1 MRFARGFTEQCDRGQ
16 WRIMWILF
24 DDAREGGAPARLYRE
39 PVEIVVAEQ
48 LDEVIPALERI
59 RSGLTSGRHAAGY
72 LAYEAGHALDPK
84 LKACFRPAYG
94 PLLYFGLFEGF
105 ASPAISALLPSPE
118 SAFIGLPSP
127 RISQGHYESAV
138 STVHDHLF
146 AGDFYQ
152 ANLTFGCDV
161 AVAGAPLAL
170 YSRLRQSARAGWGGV
185 ILHDDR
191 AIISL
196 SPEQFFTLNRGVI
209 EARPMK
215 GTAPRR
221 STDAADRAEAAELA
235 ADEKQRAENLMIVD
249 LMRNDL
255 ARISVPGSVE
265 VPDLFTVETY
275 PTVHQMVS
283 RITALMRPECDA
295 IDIIRTIFPC
305 GSVTG
310 APKVAAIETLGKL
323 EPEPRGAYTGS
334 MGWIEPHR
342 NGHAG
347 DAAFNVMIRTLEW
360 HRASAKARLGLG
372 SGLVVDSKPSN
383 EWAECLLKGDFVRR
397 EGQDFDLIETMRFDP
412 SEGIV
417 DLDRHLDRMKNSA
430 ADLDFQFD
438 RHAARNELQAATFG
452 RKHRAMVR
460 LLLSRSGAMAIQA
473 KPYDDPDKLPVRV
486 AVRPLP
492 VDPSDFR
499 LRYKTTDRRFLDLA
513 RQRED
518 AYETVFVDPEGQLTE
533 GSRTSIFVERDGKL
547 LTPPISRGLMPGI
560 LRAKLIEE
568 GKAEEAELT
577 PADLDQGFYI
587 GNVIRGLIPAKTA

>member
-1 MRFARGFTEQCDRGQ
+1 
-16 WRIMWILF
+16 MWMLF
-24 DDAREGGAPARLYRE
+24 DDAREGGPPPRLYRE
-39 PVEIVVAEQ
+39 PVQVIVADD

-59 RSGLTSGRHAAGY
+59 RSGLRTGKHAAGY
-72 LAYEAGHALDPK
+72 LAYEAGHAFDPK
-84 LKACFRPAYG
+84 LRASFRPAYG
-94 PLLYFGLFEGF
+94 PLLYFGLFDRFE
-105 ASPAISALLPSPE
+105 SPDICALLPSPA
-118 SAFIGLPSP
+118 SAFIGLLLP
-127 RISQGHYESAV
+127 RVSQGQHEAAV
-138 STVHDHLF
+138 SKVHEHLF

-170 YSRLRQSARAGWGGV
+170 YARLRRSSQAGWGGV

-196 SPEQFFTLNRGVI
+196 SPEQFFTLRRGMV

-221 STDAADRAEAAELA
+221 SIEAADIAEAAALA

-249 LMRNDL
+249 LMRNDI
-255 ARISVPGSVE
+255 ARISIPGSVE
-265 VPDLFTVETY
+265 VPDLFQIETY
-275 PTVHQMVS
+275 PTVHQMIS
-283 RITALMRPECDA
+283 RITAMLRPECDA

-310 APKVAAIETLGKL
+310 APKIAAIEALRQL
-323 EPEPRGAYTGS
+323 EEEPRGAYTGS

-342 NGHAG
+342 SGNPG

-360 HRASAKARLGLG
+360 LRPSAKARLGLG
-372 SGLVVDSKPSN
+372 SGLVVDSKPSD
-383 EWAECLLKGDFVRR
+383 EWDECLLKGDFVRR

-417 DLDRHLDRMKNSA
+417 DLDRHLDRMRNSA

-452 RKHRAMVR
+452 RKQRAMVR

-473 KPYDDPDKLPVRV
+473 KPYDDPEELPVRV

-513 RQRED
+513 RKRED
-518 AYETVFVDPEGQLTE
+518 AYETVFVDPDGQLTE

-547 LTPPISRGLMPGI
+547 LTPPLSRGLMPGI

-577 PADLDQGFYI
+577 PADLGQGFYI
-587 GNVIRGLIPAKTA
+587 GNVIRGLIPARVC

>member
-1 MRFARGFTEQCDRGQ
+1 
-16 WRIMWILF
+16 MWILF
-24 DDAREGGAPARLYRE
+24 DDAREGGAPPRLFRE
-39 PVEIVVAEQ
+39 PVQIIVAND
-48 LDEVIPALERI
+48 LDEVVPALDRI
-59 RSGLTSGRHAAGY
+59 RSALRSGKHAAGY

-84 LKACFRPAYG
+84 LNSSFRMADG
-94 PLLYFGLFEGF
+94 PLLCFGLFDGF
-105 ASPAISALLPSPE
+105 ETPDVSALLPSPD

-127 RISQGHYESAV
+127 RISQGHYEAAV
-138 STVHDHLF
+138 RQVHEHLL

-152 ANLTFGCDV
+152 VNLTFGCDV
-161 AVAGAPLAL
+161 AVAGSPLAL
-170 YSRLRQSARAGWGGV
+170 YSRLRQSAQVGWGGI
-185 ILHDDR
+185 ILHEER

-196 SPEQFFTLNRGVI
+196 SPEQFFMLHRGIV

-221 STDAADRAEAAELA
+221 SVESADLAEAAALA

-255 ARISVPGSVE
+255 ARISIPGSVV
-265 VPDLFTVETY
+265 VPELFTVESY

-283 RITALMRPECDA
+283 RITAHVRPECDA
-295 IDIIRTIFPC
+295 IDLIRTIFPC

-310 APKVAAIETLGKL
+310 APKIAAIEALREL

-342 NGHAG
+342 NGDAG
-347 DAAFNVMIRTLEW
+347 DAAFNVLIRTLEW
-360 HRASAKARLGLG
+360 HRPAARARLGLG
-372 SGLVVDSKPSN
+372 SGLVVDSKPSD

-417 DLDRHLDRMKNSA
+417 DLDRHLDRMRNSA
-430 ADLDFQFD
+430 ADLDFRFD

-452 RKHRAMVR
+452 RKQRAMVR

-473 KPYDDPDKLPVRV
+473 KPYDDPDELPVRV
-486 AVRPLP
+486 VVRPLP

-518 AYETVFVDPEGQLTE
+518 AYETVFVDPDGQLTE

-547 LTPPISRGLMPGI
+547 LTPPLARGLMPGI
-560 LRAKLIEE
+560 LRAKLIED

-587 GNVIRGLIPAKTA
+587 GNVIRGLIPAQLA

>member
-1 MRFARGFTEQCDRGQ
+1 
-16 WRIMWILF
+16 MWMLF
-24 DDAREGGAPARLYRE
+24 DDAREGGGAPRLYRE
-39 PVEIVVAEQ
+39 PVQIVVADE
-48 LDEVIPALERI
+48 LDEVIPALEQI
-59 RSGLTSGRHAAGY
+59 RSGLRSGKHAAGY
-72 LAYEAGHALDPK
+72 LAYEAGHAFDPK
-84 LKACFRPAYG
+84 LKSSFRPAYG
-94 PLLYFGLFEGF
+94 PLLYFGLFDGF
-105 ASPAISALLPSPE
+105 ETPCISALLPSPD

-127 RISQGHYESAV
+127 RVSQGQYEAAV
-138 STVHDHLF
+138 FEVREHLF

-152 ANLTFGCDV
+152 ANLTFGCDL

-170 YSRLRQSARAGWGGV
+170 YSRLRQSSQVGWGGV
-185 ILHDDR
+185 ILHEDR
-191 AIISL
+191 ALISL
-196 SPEQFFTLNRGVI
+196 SPEQFFTLRRGVV

-221 STDAADRAEAAELA
+221 SVEAADRAEAAELA

-255 ARISVPGSVE
+255 ARISIPGSIDA
-265 VPDLFTVETY
+265 PDLFAVETY

-283 RITALMRPECDA
+283 RITALIQPGCDA

-310 APKVAAIETLGKL
+310 APKIAAIEALRQL

-342 NGHAG
+342 NGDSG
-347 DAAFNVMIRTLEW
+347 DAAFNVLIRTLEW
-360 HRASAKARLGLG
+360 HRPSAKARLGLG

-417 DLDRHLDRMKNSA
+417 DLDRHLDRMRNSA
-430 ADLDFQFD
+430 ADLDFHFD

-452 RKHRAMVR
+452 RKQRAMVR

-473 KPYDDPDKLPVRV
+473 KRYDDPKELPVRV

-513 RQRED
+513 RQREN
-518 AYETVFVDPEGQLTE
+518 AYETVFVDPDGQLTE

-547 LTPPISRGLMPGI
+547 LTPPLSRGLMPGI

-568 GKAEEAELT
+568 GRAEEAELT
-577 PADLDQGFYI
+577 PADLSNGFYI
-587 GNVIRGLIPAKTA
+587 GNVIRGLIPARTA